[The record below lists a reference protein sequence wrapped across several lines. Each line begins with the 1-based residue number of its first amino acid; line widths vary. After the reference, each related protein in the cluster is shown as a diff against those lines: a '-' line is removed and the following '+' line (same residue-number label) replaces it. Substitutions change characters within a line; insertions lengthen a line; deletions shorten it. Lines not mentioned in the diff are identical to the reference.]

1 MSAMVELVLTLRG
14 EEAGL
19 CLVFV
24 GSLLI
29 SRSVR
34 DLRVCS
40 VELMIKT
47 GARSCHI
54 TDQRL
59 GCHRAVLFSR
69 QCSQRLQASD
79 VERGRNSEAKR
90 LHSGRFSCKTHISH
104 CFHAILHTVS
114 SHPANDLHAVLCRAV
129 CVSVP
134 LVASMMLIASHV
146 TCKLR
151 GFLSFHQFS
160 WLVVLLTRCVGKQ
173 TSSGPTSPFL
183 AARAA
188 R

>member
-1 MSAMVELVLTLRG
+1 MTNAWRELGCAVTFRLTCSAWASTMSAMMSAMVELVLTLRG
-14 EEAGL
+14 EEGGL

-59 GCHRAVLFSR
+59 GCHRAVLFS
-69 QCSQRLQASD
+69 SPVFA
-79 VERGRNSEAKR
+79 
-90 LHSGRFSCKTHISH
+90 
-104 CFHAILHTVS
+104 
-114 SHPANDLHAVLCRAV
+114 
-129 CVSVP
+129 
-134 LVASMMLIASHV
+134 
-146 TCKLR
+146 
-151 GFLSFHQFS
+151 
-160 WLVVLLTRCVGKQ
+160 
-173 TSSGPTSPFL
+173 TSAGV
-183 AARAA
+183 
-188 R
+188 